1 MLTKIVRRPTEVGPM
16 LLFSS
21 MLLLMNAM
29 ALGQTSRADATDSRF
44 DPTFRN
50 NIHAPRAEDA
60 DIVRTLK
67 NYEDKR
73 LGNSRFLLV
82 HGHFLDDARD
92 TAVITALEH
101 VSGGDSLETF
111 LFSKDTTGWKMRS
124 HDASLNAAYC
134 RVIPVS
140 RQKDILLCQTNFV
153 GPIGQYGNGEV
164 DTNLYAIDFTREPA
178 DSTVLQIRDTVTT
191 GSRCLS
197 WANLKSVEFRSGF
210 LHLLVEYGR
219 NRLPAVGTT
228 PEQFRNLAVQ
238 SHGSPSG
245 FPHRLYDI
253 EFKLGP
259 VMFSPVE
266 GSKKDAEY
274 VTERWDQ
281 GKACSA
287 SIGREP

>member
-1 MLTKIVRRPTEVGPM
+1 MLKKIGPLTGLGPM
-16 LLFSS
+16 FLLSS
-21 MLLLMNAM
+21 MLILINAIG
-29 ALGQTSRADATDSRF
+29 LGQRSRADATDSRF

-50 NIHAPRAEDA
+50 DVHAPRTEDA
-60 DIVRTLK
+60 DVVRTLK
-67 NYEDKR
+67 NYEEKR

-82 HGHFLDDARD
+82 HGHFLGDASD
-92 TAVITALEH
+92 TAVVTALGRE
-101 VSGGDSLETF
+101 SAGDSPETF
-111 LFSKDTTGWKMRS
+111 LLSKDTTGWKIRS

-153 GPIGQYGNGEV
+153 GPVGKYGNGEV
-164 DTNLYAIDFTREPA
+164 DTNLYAIDFTQEPA

-197 WANLKSVEFRSGF
+197 WANLKSVEFRTGF

-259 VMFSPVE
+259 VAFSPIE
-266 GSKKDAEY
+266 GSKRDLDY

-281 GKACSA
+281 EKACSA
-287 SIGREP
+287 SVGREP

>member
-1 MLTKIVRRPTEVGPM
+1 MLKKIGRLTGLGPM
-16 LLFSS
+16 LLLSS
-21 MLLLMNAM
+21 MLILINSIG
-29 ALGQTSRADATDSRF
+29 LGQTSRADATDSRF

-50 NIHAPRAEDA
+50 DVHAPRTEDA
-60 DIVRTLK
+60 DVVRTLK
-67 NYEDKR
+67 NYEEKR

-82 HGHFLDDARD
+82 HGHFLGDASD
-92 TAVITALEH
+92 TAVVTALGRE
-101 VSGGDSLETF
+101 SAGDSLETF
-111 LFSKDTTGWKMRS
+111 LLSKDTTGWKIRS

-153 GPIGQYGNGEV
+153 GPVGKYGNGEV

-197 WANLKSVEFRSGF
+197 WANLKSVEFRTGF

-219 NRLPAVGTT
+219 NRLPALGTT

-259 VMFSPVE
+259 VAFSPVE
-266 GSKKDAEY
+266 GSKRDLDY

-281 GKACSA
+281 EKACSA
-287 SIGREP
+287 SVGREP

>member
-1 MLTKIVRRPTEVGPM
+1 MLKKIGRLTGLGPM
-16 LLFSS
+16 LLLSS
-21 MLLLMNAM
+21 MLILINAIG
-29 ALGQTSRADATDSRF
+29 LGQASRADATDSRF

-50 NIHAPRAEDA
+50 DVHAPRTEDA
-60 DIVRTLK
+60 DVVRTLK
-67 NYEDKR
+67 NYEEKR

-82 HGHFLDDARD
+82 HGHFLGDASD
-92 TAVITALEH
+92 TAVVTALGRE
-101 VSGGDSLETF
+101 SAGDSLETF
-111 LFSKDTTGWKMRS
+111 LLSKDTTGWKIRS

-134 RVIPVS
+134 RLIPVS

-153 GPIGQYGNGEV
+153 GPVGKYGNGEV

-178 DSTVLQIRDTVTT
+178 DSTVLRIRDTVTT

-197 WANLKSVEFRSGF
+197 WANLKSVEFRAGF

-219 NRLPAVGTT
+219 NRLPAVGMT

-259 VMFSPVE
+259 VAFSPVE
-266 GSKKDAEY
+266 DSKRDLDY

-281 GKACSA
+281 EKACSA
-287 SIGREP
+287 SVGREP